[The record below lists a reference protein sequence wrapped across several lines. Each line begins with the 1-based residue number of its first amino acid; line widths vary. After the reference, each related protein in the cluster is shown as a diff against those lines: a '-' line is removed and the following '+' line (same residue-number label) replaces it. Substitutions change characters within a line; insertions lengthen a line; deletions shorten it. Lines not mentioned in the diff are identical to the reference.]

1 MLTHKPW
8 VNAGWYRVLFRA
20 PPPANPARIPT
31 GVMAGRVGHNA
42 GWYQA
47 AASAGTRAIRITSA
61 EASRQATPLAT
72 KAGT

>member
-1 MLTHKPW
+1 MLTHEEW

-31 GVMAGRVGHNA
+31 RLMAGRVGHNA

-47 AASAGTRAIRITSA
+47 AARAGARAIRMTSA